1 MLKLTKEG
9 RIKWL
14 CVFVQVGFKVTF
26 GNDEFLK
33 REKKKKKEI
42 GEEGEREMKKQ
53 EAALTLSKS

>member
-1 MLKLTKEG
+1 M
-9 RIKWL
+9 
-14 CVFVQVGFKVTF
+14 FVQVGFKVTF

>member
-1 MLKLTKEG
+1 MCLCKWVLK
-9 RIKWL
+9 
-14 CVFVQVGFKVTF
+14 FTF

-33 REKKKKKEI
+33 REKKRKEI